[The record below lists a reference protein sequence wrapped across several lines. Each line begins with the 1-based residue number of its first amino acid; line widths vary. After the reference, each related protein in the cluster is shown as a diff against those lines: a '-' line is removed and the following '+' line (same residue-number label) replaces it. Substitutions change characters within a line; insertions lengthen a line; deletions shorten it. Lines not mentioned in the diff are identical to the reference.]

1 MRTKLV
7 VLISVFS
14 VLIGLSAAAQR
25 VSAVYKAKDLFA
37 RIEQKDTLYILNFWA
52 TWCKP
57 CMEELKSIDSVG
69 IENKGTAVKL
79 IFVNL
84 DFIEKKEKVNQV
96 LLQKGIGS
104 ECILLDEV
112 NGNDYIDKVSEKW
125 SGDIPATLLRLHTK
139 KELLNKKMSAAQLRA
154 ALVSFRKN

>member
-7 VLISVFS
+7 MLISIFS
-14 VLIGLSAAAQR
+14 FVMGLSTSAQNL
-25 VSAVYKAKDLFA
+25 SAVYKTNDLFK
-37 RIEQKDTLYILNFWA
+37 RIEPKDTLYILNFWA

-69 IENKGTAVKL
+69 VEHKGSAIKL

-96 LLQKGIGS
+96 LLQKGITS

-125 SGDIPATLLRLHTK
+125 SGDIPATLLTIAGK
-139 KELLNKKMSAAQLRA
+139 KVLLNKKMSAAQLRA
-154 ALVSFRKN
+154 ALASFSKN